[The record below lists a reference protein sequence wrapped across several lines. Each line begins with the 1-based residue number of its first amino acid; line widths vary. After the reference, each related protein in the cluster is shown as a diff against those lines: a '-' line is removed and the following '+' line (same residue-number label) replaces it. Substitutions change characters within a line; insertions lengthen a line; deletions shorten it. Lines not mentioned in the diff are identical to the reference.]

1 MPLHRFDLIAIGFA
15 LIWGASPAT
24 AQSLAVGLL
33 EPAVIPE
40 SVCFRSCCF
49 VDGKLVCGT
58 PTGPPTGPQIMP
70 SQDLRDTELRLQPLT
85 EQIERL
91 TEQIERLTEQF
102 RAGAIG
108 Q

>member
-1 MPLHRFDLIAIGFA
+1 
-15 LIWGASPAT
+15 
-24 AQSLAVGLL
+24 
-33 EPAVIPE
+33 
-40 SVCFRSCCF
+40 
-49 VDGKLVCGT
+49 
-58 PTGPPTGPQIMP
+58 MP